1 MKSITNQQSIIT
13 KVLGLNWDYKN
24 NEFIFDFS
32 QVILEANQLAPTK
45 RSVLKTAGM
54 FFDPLGLILPIIIQ
68 SKLIFQ
74 RLCVAEF
81 SWDSLLST
89 EYRELWN
96 KFLYERNSLE
106 SVSIK
111 RHILC
116 NCWNRVIEI
125 HGF

>member
-74 RLCVAEF
+74 RLCVAKF
-81 SWDSLLST
+81 S
-89 EYRELWN
+89 
-96 KFLYERNSLE
+96 
-106 SVSIK
+106 
-111 RHILC
+111 
-116 NCWNRVIEI
+116 
-125 HGF
+125 